1 MSTDLT
7 ARPGPVPAGAG
18 PGRVLGLST
27 PHLRTTA
34 DADAVA
40 ARLAAV
46 PGVPAGALVATSWVV
61 GPPRH
66 LALVVLA
73 PEGTSLPDALVADL
87 VAAAGATGP
96 DAAAVAARAAGGD
109 ADRVVVLP
117 GAEHLVG
124 VLDVGE
130 LLRRSA
136 VDAVVG
142 LGGLVVPDDAVVD
155 TRGHVR
161 PRLAGGRLLL
171 DVQPARDG
179 RWVPFESPVHRACCS
194 AH

>member
-34 DADAVA
+34 DADATA

-46 PGVPAGALVATSWVV
+46 PGVPAGTLVATTWVV

-73 PEGTSLPDALVADL
+73 PSGTSLPDALVADL
-87 VAAAGATGP
+87 LAAAGATGP
-96 DAAAVAARAAGGD
+96 DDAVAARAAGGD

-136 VDAVVG
+136 LDVVVG

-161 PRLAGGRLLL
+161 PRLAGGQLVL

>member
-18 PGRVLGLST
+18 PVRVLGLST

-34 DADAVA
+34 DADAA
-40 ARLAAV
+40 ADRLAAV

-66 LALVVLA
+66 LALVVLS
-73 PEGTSLPDALVADL
+73 PSGTSLPEAVVTDL
-87 VAAAGATGP
+87 LAAAGAAGP
-96 DAAAVAARAAGGD
+96 DDVVAARAAGGD

-130 LLRRSA
+130 LLRGSA
-136 VDAVVG
+136 VEAVVG